1 MIYID
6 MFKQKGRPDGFF
18 VFGKHLA
25 VIYDCTLEK
34 DFEKEKNQ
42 QIDNYVNQL
51 KNEVL
56 KPYGE
61 REI

>member
-1 MIYID
+1 

-34 DFEKEKNQ
+34 DFKKEKSQ
-42 QIDNYVNQL
+42 QILNYVNQL

-56 KPYGE
+56 KPIANY
-61 REI
+61 